1 MTNRTK
7 VSHKKKILKKRIN
20 WKRQALAAERLRFES
35 VKSFQTRHDPIRVDL
50 LALGVSHEFNN
61 ILGAALGHAEWALDT
76 KDSSDMKEALEV
88 IRTACIRCSKITKSL
103 QGIVQPREEKKT
115 IYSLEKLYQ
124 ELDKLWEPRARNQ
137 KIKLFFERED
147 LNIYLDPGAVIEIL
161 SNLIKNSFEIFESSN
176 TLNPKIQV
184 LTKLQKKNV
193 QIFVKDNGPGVSP
206 VYRPFLFQ
214 PFFSTKGTIN
224 AVFKEEKKIDAGSEA
239 NLNPKNSGLGLYLSK
254 ALAQEM
260 GGNLELIEDKE
271 NLGACFI
278 LTLPLVS

>member
-1 MTNRTK
+1 M
-7 VSHKKKILKKRIN
+7 SQKKKLKKRIN

-35 VKSFQTRHDPIRVDL
+35 IKSFQTRHDPIRVDL

-76 KDSSDMKEALEV
+76 KEPSDMKEALEV

-115 IYSLEKLYQ
+115 IYSLKKLYQ
-124 ELDKLWEPRARNQ
+124 ELEKLWEPRAKNQ
-137 KIKLFFERED
+137 KIKIVFERED
-147 LNIYLDPGAVIEIL
+147 LNVYLDPGAVIEIL
-161 SNLIKNSFEIFESSN
+161 SNLIKNAFEIFESN
-176 TLNPKIQV
+176 KTLNPKIHV
-184 LTKLQKKNV
+184 ITKLQKKNV
-193 QIFVKDNGPGVSP
+193 EILVQDNGPGVSSA
-206 VYRPFLFQ
+206 YRPFLFQ

-224 AVFKEEKKIDAGSEA
+224 AVFKEDKNIDTGSEA
-239 NLNPKNSGLGLYLSK
+239 SLNSKNSGLGLYLSK

-260 GGNLELIEDKE
+260 GGNLELVEGKE

-278 LTLPLVS
+278 LTLPLVT

>member
-1 MTNRTK
+1 MSQK
-7 VSHKKKILKKRIN
+7 AKKTPKKRIN

-76 KDSSDMKEALEV
+76 AEPSDMKEALEV

-103 QGIVQPREEKKT
+103 QGIVQPREEKKS
-115 IYSLEKLYQ
+115 IYSLQ
-124 ELDKLWEPRARNQ
+124 ELYRELERLWTPRAQTQNV
-137 KIKLFFERED
+137 KLIFEKSDIKV
-147 LNIYLDPGAVIEIL
+147 YLDPSAVVEIF
-161 SNLIKNSFEIFESSN
+161 SNLIKNSFEIFESSKVKAPQVHVK
-176 TLNPKIQV
+176 TSVQEGRVEVFIQ
-184 LTKLQKKNV
+184 
-193 QIFVKDNGPGVSP
+193 DNGPGVSEA
-206 VYRPFLFQ
+206 YRPFLFQ

-224 AVFKEEKKIDAGSEA
+224 AVFKEGKNIDTEMTGSA
-239 NLNPKNSGLGLYLSK
+239 NPKNSGLGLYLSK

-260 GGNLELIEDKE
+260 GGNLMLFESKE
-271 NLGACFI
+271 SSGACFL